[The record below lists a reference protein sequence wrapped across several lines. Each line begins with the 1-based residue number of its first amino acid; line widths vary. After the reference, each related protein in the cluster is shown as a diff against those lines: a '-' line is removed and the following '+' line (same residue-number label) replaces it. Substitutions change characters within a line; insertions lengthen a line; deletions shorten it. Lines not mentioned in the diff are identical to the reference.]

1 MEQSQKQK
9 HEIAS
14 YAKSDARNHLVFV
27 SDSIPGIKD
36 WDMGRMLASWLRE
49 EGRDSTFFRMEL
61 EDYLNDIL
69 SDKDRDEE
77 LGSYLMLSNIGI
89 LFEPELQLNVRQL
102 WENSSRDKTL
112 IIKSQG
118 EIVDKTFFFLTKEDK
133 YHVDL
138 SGLLFFFELNTVNE
152 WNTETLSNLN
162 LSQKS

>member
-138 SGLLFFFELNTVNE
+138 SGLLFFLN
-152 WNTETLSNLN
+152 
-162 LSQKS
+162 